1 MFMDLPAIIVVLVI
15 NRRTMKLKK
24 ILEKEKEKKQDE
36 LIVREIMAARQTNA
50 IEKDYDPD
58 DE

>member
-1 MFMDLPAIIVVLVI
+1 MFMDLPVIIVVLVI

-36 LIVREIMAARQTNA
+36 MISREIIAARQTN
-50 IEKDYDPD
+50 
-58 DE
+58 

>member
-1 MFMDLPAIIVVLVI
+1 MFMDLPVIIVVLVI

-36 LIVREIMAARQTNA
+36 MISREIIAARQTNA

>member
-1 MFMDLPAIIVVLVI
+1 
-15 NRRTMKLKK
+15 MKLKK

>member
-1 MFMDLPAIIVVLVI
+1 MFMDLPVIIVVLVI

>member
-1 MFMDLPAIIVVLVI
+1 MDLPVIIVVLVI

-36 LIVREIMAARQTNA
+36 LIVREIMAARQTNS